1 MVKLLGA
8 LAPAKINL
16 FLRVT
21 GQRAN
26 GYHEL
31 DSVFL
36 PLALSD
42 RVGLAFRSAPDC
54 AVQLRC
60 DWPELGPA
68 AQNLAVRA
76 AYAFMEEFAI
86 RGEVSIDLR
95 KSIPAGAGLGG
106 GSSDAATVLRLLAE
120 LVGVADADRLPALA
134 LSLGADVPFFLTAA
148 PARVRGIGE
157 RIEPL
162 RGFRPF
168 ALVVAAPPLTVS
180 TAAVFAGLRSED
192 WSGPASAEA
201 LAAMAAGSITPG
213 LLVNDLAA
221 VAIKQW
227 PLIAELKT
235 MVEGCGATGASMTGS
250 GGAVFGIFATP
261 AAAETAAEQVRRRYP
276 AVRVFATTTLSGP

>member
-54 AVQLRC
+54 VVQLRC

-68 AQNLAVRA
+68 AENLAVRA
-76 AYAFMEEFAI
+76 AYAFMQEFAI

-106 GSSDAATVLRLLAE
+106 GSSDGATVLRLLAE
-120 LVGVADADRLPALA
+120 LFGVADADRLAALA

-162 RGFRPF
+162 RDFRPF
-168 ALVVAAPPLTVS
+168 ALVVAVPPLTVS

-192 WSGPASAEA
+192 WSGPASDEA
-201 LAAMAAGSITPG
+201 LAAMAAGSIAPG

-235 MVEGCGATGASMTGS
+235 MVEACGAAGASMTGS

-276 AVRVFATTTLSGP
+276 AVRVFATTTFRGP

>member
-21 GQRAN
+21 GRRAN

-31 DSVFL
+31 DSVFV

-42 RVGLAFRSAPDC
+42 RVGLAFRSGPDC
-54 AVQLRC
+54 VVALRC
-60 DWPELGPA
+60 DWPELGAA

-95 KSIPAGAGLGG
+95 KMIPAGAGLGG
-106 GSSDAATVLRLLAE
+106 GSSDAATVLRLLGE
-120 LVGVADADRLPALA
+120 LFEVADAARLAALA
-134 LSLGADVPFFLTAA
+134 ISLGADVPFFLTAA

-162 RGFRPF
+162 RGFRPL

-180 TAAVFAGLRSED
+180 TAAVFAGLRAED
-192 WSGPASAEA
+192 WSGPASDEV
-201 LAAMAAGSITPG
+201 LAAITAGSIKPG

-235 MVEGCGATGASMTGS
+235 MVEGCGAAGASMTGS

-276 AVRVFATTTLSGP
+276 AVRVFATTTLADA